1 MYYILKKYIHNYR
14 TKYIFLFVNILYFL
28 GGEDYLTF
36 TGTTVNIG
44 QAMDPKSG
52 QFVTPEPGLYL
63 FLITCCTYDMKKCL
77 VSIRKN
83 GKDVANLFDQDGDTN
98 KVFFKSIYKN
108 DGHSFMVI
116 RVVEFSS
123 KGYKIGKIFA

>member
-1 MYYILKKYIHNYR
+1 M
-14 TKYIFLFVNILYFL
+14 
-28 GGEDYLTF
+28 
-36 TGTTVNIG
+36 NIG

-63 FLITCCTYDMKKCL
+63 FLITCCTFDMKKCL

-98 KVFFKSIYKN
+98 KVFFKSIYKKKM
-108 DGHSFMVI
+108 GIH
-116 RVVEFSS
+116 ECSS
-123 KGYKIGKIFA
+123 LWQYWLWTFRERDTELERFLATNQL

>member
-1 MYYILKKYIHNYR
+1 M
-14 TKYIFLFVNILYFL
+14 
-28 GGEDYLTF
+28 
-36 TGTTVNIG
+36 NIG

-63 FLITCCTYDMKKCL
+63 FLITCCTFDMKKCL

-98 KVFFKSIYKN
+98 KVFFKSIYKKMGIHYGN
-108 DGHSFMVI
+108 TGC
-116 RVVEFSS
+116 RVFKRGVQNWKKNCLKINIP
-123 KGYKIGKIFA
+123 KGNY

>member
-1 MYYILKKYIHNYR
+1 MSFQRIELQI
-14 TKYIFLFVNILYFL
+14 TFLFVNLSFIFS

-63 FLITCCTYDMKKCL
+63 FLITCCTFDMKKCL

-98 KVFFKSIYKN
+98 KVFLKSIYKK
-108 DGHSFMVI
+108 DGHS
-116 RVVEFSS
+116 
-123 KGYKIGKIFA
+123 

>member
-1 MYYILKKYIHNYR
+1 M
-14 TKYIFLFVNILYFL
+14 
-28 GGEDYLTF
+28 
-36 TGTTVNIG
+36 NIG

-98 KVFFKSIYKN
+98 KVFFKSIYKKRWA
-108 DGHSFMVI
+108 FMNMAI
-116 RVVEFSS
+116 PDAEFSRE
-123 KGYKIGKIFA
+123 GYKVERFLGKTQMYSNEITKF